1 VFKETGKY
9 PGMSFETSQI
19 DSEFIEKELGKT
31 WENFKFCK
39 PKTQMENK
47 NTLIFQSNINCT
59 NLINI
64 GRNLEMDYLC
74 ETQITNRLKEG
85 VVLNQLLF

>member
-1 VFKETGKY
+1 LDFGLVK
-9 PGMSFETSQI
+9 
-19 DSEFIEKELGKT
+19 
-31 WENFKFCK
+31 
-39 PKTQMENK
+39 
-47 NTLIFQSNINCT
+47 CT

>member
-1 VFKETGKY
+1 MVEYAAEILKYAKNGEKTGWTFVEV
-9 PGMSFETSQI
+9 PLDI
-19 DSEFIEKELGKT
+19 AEK
-31 WENFKFCK
+31 
-39 PKTQMENK
+39 
-47 NTLIFQSNINCT
+47 CT